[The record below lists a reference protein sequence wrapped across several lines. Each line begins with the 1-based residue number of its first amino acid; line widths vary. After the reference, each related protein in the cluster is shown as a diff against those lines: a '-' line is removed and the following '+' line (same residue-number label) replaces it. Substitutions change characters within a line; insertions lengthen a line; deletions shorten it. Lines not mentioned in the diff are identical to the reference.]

1 MRKIS
6 INTKMKQQGIRL
18 NKEQCAAVQ
27 QLKDVS
33 VVMAGAGTGKSSLL
47 VSKILYAS
55 IEDPG
60 SSILV
65 VTFTKKAV
73 AELQSRIIGNQNCL
87 VSTFHSL
94 FYRILRA
101 NGYKSFKFL
110 ENDNKKKSIIKKV
123 LEAEHLE
130 EKLTVEMVEE
140 ALRKGNFAD
149 EDSQKAV
156 EAYLE
161 QLKSMRVLCFDSLQF
176 FCKEL
181 LQMNPAVA
189 IRVRS
194 LYNYV
199 MFDETQDMAKVQ
211 KEIIKLIWPADRI
224 HNLLFVGDQRQSIY
238 GFRGSD
244 FGVMDELKEYYEAYS
259 YSLTTN
265 YRSTEAI
272 LEVANRVLPSS
283 EALKSVK
290 GKGEPVVFHAAEN
303 QKKEAEYIA
312 EQIKLLHNG
321 GLPLRDIV
329 ILFRACHAVKE
340 VYEVLVSQ
348 HIPFVQIGSDPFKY
362 NNSRYKCFL
371 AILAFMYDHNN
382 SHYKCSLPLLG
393 LPKDITG
400 DIEEGLNLPFSELLM
415 GISSMSKKHRAILE
429 EFFAIRPEEY
439 DLQELVNLIWDKYLK
454 DYFKADDDE
463 ILEDFL
469 NEIADFT
476 SFIQLKNHI
485 NDVRRQVKQ
494 MQRLVANPNADY
506 LRLMSIHTA
515 KGSECSTVFVV
526 GASEGILPD
535 LSHETVNIDEENR
548 LAYVAV
554 TRAKEKL
561 YVTYP
566 KTAPNGSAVAP
577 SRFFKEFFDT
587 QQ

>member
-33 VVMAGAGTGKSSLL
+33 VVMAGAGTGKTSLL
-47 VSKILYAS
+47 VAKINYAS

-60 SSILV
+60 CSILV

-87 VSTFHSL
+87 VSTFHSF

-110 ENDNKKKSIIKKV
+110 EHDNKKRSIIKKV
-123 LEAEHLE
+123 LEAEHLD

-199 MFDETQDMAKVQ
+199 MFDEAQDMAKVQ

-272 LEVANRVLPSS
+272 LGIANRVLPSS
-283 EALKSVK
+283 DALKSVK

-312 EQIKLLHNG
+312 EQIKMLHNG
-321 GLPLRDIV
+321 GMPLRDIV

-382 SHYKCSLPLLG
+382 THYKCSLPLLG

-415 GISSMSKKHRAILE
+415 GISSMSKKHRGILE
-429 EFFAIRPEEY
+429 EFFAIDPEKY
-439 DLQELVNLIWDKYLK
+439 SLQDLVRLIWDKYLK
-454 DYFKADDDE
+454 AYFKVDDDD

-476 SFIQLKNHI
+476 SLIQLRNHI

-515 KGSECSTVFVV
+515 KGSECSTVFVA

-535 LSHETVNIDEENR
+535 LAHDEVNIDEENR
-548 LAYVAV
+548 LAYVAC
-554 TRAKEKL
+554 TRAKDKL
-561 YVTYP
+561 FVTYP
-566 KTAPNGSAVAP
+566 KTATNGSTVAP
-577 SRFFKEFFDT
+577 SRFFKDFFDN

>member
-6 INTKMKQQGIRL
+6 VNTKMKQQGIRL

-33 VVMAGAGTGKSSLL
+33 VVMAGAGTGKTSLL
-47 VSKILYAS
+47 VAKINYAS
-55 IEDPG
+55 MEDPG
-60 SSILV
+60 CSILV

-87 VSTFHSL
+87 VSTFHSF

-110 ENDNKKKSIIKKV
+110 ENNNKKRSIIKKV
-123 LEAEHLE
+123 LETEHLE

-238 GFRGSD
+238 GFRGSN

-272 LEVANRVLPSS
+272 LGVANRVLPSS

-290 GKGEPVVFHAAEN
+290 GKGEPVIFHAAEN

-321 GLPLRDIV
+321 GMPLRDIV

-429 EFFAIRPEEY
+429 EFFAIDPEKY
-439 DLQELVNLIWDKYLK
+439 SLQDLVNILWDKYLK
-454 DYFKADDDE
+454 AYFKAEDDE

-469 NEIADFT
+469 NEIADFN
-476 SFIQLKNHI
+476 SFIQLRTHI

-506 LRLMSIHTA
+506 LRLMSIHTS
-515 KGSECSTVFVV
+515 KGSEYSTVFVV
-526 GASEGILPD
+526 SASEGILPD

-554 TRAKEKL
+554 TRAKDRL
-561 YVTYP
+561 FITYP
-566 KTAPNGSAVAP
+566 KTSTNGSTVAP
-577 SRFFKEFFDT
+577 SRFFKDFFDN

>member
-33 VVMAGAGTGKSSLL
+33 VVMAGAGTGKTSLL
-47 VSKILYAS
+47 VAKINYAS

-87 VSTFHSL
+87 VSTFHSF

-110 ENDNKKKSIIKKV
+110 ENDNKKRSIIKKV

-272 LEVANRVLPSS
+272 LGVANRVLPSS

-321 GLPLRDIV
+321 GMPLRDIV

-340 VYEVLVSQ
+340 IYEVLVSQ

-415 GISSMSKKHRAILE
+415 GISSMSKKHRGILE
-429 EFFAIRPEEY
+429 EFFAIDPEKY
-439 DLQELVNLIWDKYLK
+439 SLQALVILIWKKYLK
-454 DYFKADDDE
+454 AYFKTEDDE

-469 NEIADFT
+469 NEISDFT
-476 SFIQLKNHI
+476 SFIQLRNHI

-515 KGSECSTVFVV
+515 KGSECSTVFLC
-526 GASEGILPD
+526 GMADGILPD
-535 LSHETVNIDEENR
+535 LAHDEVNIDEENR

-554 TRAKEKL
+554 TRAKDKL
-561 YVTYP
+561 FVTYP

-577 SRFFKEFFDT
+577 SRFFKEFFDS
-587 QQ
+587 QK

>member
-6 INTKMKQQGIRL
+6 LNTKMKQQGIRL

-33 VVMAGAGTGKSSLL
+33 VVMAGAGTGKTSLL
-47 VSKILYAS
+47 VAKINYAS
-55 IEDPG
+55 MEDPG
-60 SSILV
+60 CSILV

-87 VSTFHSL
+87 VSTFHSF

-110 ENDNKKKSIIKKV
+110 ENNNKKRSIIKKV
-123 LEAEHLE
+123 LEIEHLE

-140 ALRKGNFAD
+140 TLRKGNFAD
-149 EDSQKAV
+149 KDSQKAV

-238 GFRGSD
+238 GFRGSN

-272 LEVANRVLPSS
+272 LGVANRVLPSS
-283 EALKSVK
+283 EALESVK
-290 GKGEPVVFHAAEN
+290 GKGEPVIFHAAEN

-321 GLPLRDIV
+321 GMPLRDIV

-371 AILAFMYDHNN
+371 VILAFMYDHNN

-429 EFFAIRPEEY
+429 EFFAIKPEEY

-469 NEIADFT
+469 NEIADFN
-476 SFIQLKNHI
+476 SFIQLRTHI

-535 LSHETVNIDEENR
+535 LAHDEVNIDEENR
-548 LAYVAV
+548 LAYVAC
-554 TRAKEKL
+554 TRAKDKL
-561 YVTYP
+561 FVTYP
-566 KTAPNGSAVAP
+566 KTATNGSAVAP
-577 SRFFKEFFDT
+577 SRFFKQFFDS

>member
-1 MRKIS
+1 
-6 INTKMKQQGIRL
+6 
-18 NKEQCAAVQ
+18 
-27 QLKDVS
+27 
-33 VVMAGAGTGKSSLL
+33 
-47 VSKILYAS
+47 
-55 IEDPG
+55 
-60 SSILV
+60 
-65 VTFTKKAV
+65 
-73 AELQSRIIGNQNCL
+73 
-87 VSTFHSL
+87 
-94 FYRILRA
+94 
-101 NGYKSFKFL
+101 
-110 ENDNKKKSIIKKV
+110 
-123 LEAEHLE
+123 
-130 EKLTVEMVEE
+130 
-140 ALRKGNFAD
+140 
-149 EDSQKAV
+149 
-156 EAYLE
+156 
-161 QLKSMRVLCFDSLQF
+161 
-176 FCKEL
+176 
-181 LQMNPAVA
+181 MNPAVA

-272 LEVANRVLPSS
+272 LGVANRVLPSS

-303 QKKEAEYIA
+303 QKKEAEYVA

-321 GLPLRDIV
+321 GMPLRDIV

-340 VYEVLVSQ
+340 VYEVLVKE
-348 HIPFVQIGSDPFKY
+348 HIPFVQIGSDPFKW
-362 NNSRYKCFL
+362 NNSRFKCFL

-382 SHYKCSLPLLG
+382 SHYKCSLQLLG
-393 LPKDITG
+393 LPKDLTG

-415 GISSMSKKHRAILE
+415 GIASMSKKHRAILE
-429 EFFAIRPEEY
+429 EFFAIKPEEY
-439 DLQELVNLIWDKYLK
+439 DLQELANLIWDKYLK
-454 DYFKADDDE
+454 DYFKTDDDE

-469 NEIADFT
+469 NEIADYT
-476 SFIQLKNHI
+476 SFIQLRNHI

-566 KTAPNGSAVAP
+566 KTSPNGSAVAP
-577 SRFFKEFFDT
+577 SRFFKEFFDN

>member
-33 VVMAGAGTGKSSLL
+33 VVMAGAGTGKTSLL
-47 VSKILYAS
+47 VAKINYAS

-87 VSTFHSL
+87 VSTFHSF

-110 ENDNKKKSIIKKV
+110 ENDNKKRSIIKKV

-272 LEVANRVLPSS
+272 LGVANRVLPSS

-321 GLPLRDIV
+321 GMPLRDIV

-340 VYEVLVSQ
+340 IYEVLVSQ

-415 GISSMSKKHRAILE
+415 GISSMSKKHRGILE
-429 EFFAIRPEEY
+429 EFFAIDPEKY
-439 DLQELVNLIWDKYLK
+439 SLQDLVSFIWDKYLK
-454 DYFKADDDE
+454 DYFKADDDN

-469 NEIADFT
+469 NEIGDFT
-476 SFIQLKNHI
+476 SFIQLRSHI
-485 NDVRRQVKQ
+485 NDVRRQVKA

-535 LSHETVNIDEENR
+535 LAHDEVNIDEENR

-554 TRAKEKL
+554 TRAKDKL
-561 YVTYP
+561 FVTYP

-577 SRFFKEFFDT
+577 SRFFKEFFDN
-587 QQ
+587 QK

>member
-1 MRKIS
+1 MGKIS

-47 VSKILYAS
+47 VAKILYAS
-55 IEDPG
+55 LEDPG

-65 VTFTKKAV
+65 ITFTKKAV
-73 AELQSRIIGNQNCL
+73 ADLQSRIIGNQNCL
-87 VSTFHSL
+87 VSTFHSF

-123 LEAEHLE
+123 LETEHLE

-194 LYNYV
+194 LYTYV

-272 LEVANRVLPSS
+272 LGVANRVLPSS

-303 QKKEAEYIA
+303 QKKEAEYVA

-321 GLPLRDIV
+321 GMPLRDIV

-340 VYEVLVSQ
+340 VYEVLVKE
-348 HIPFVQIGSDPFKY
+348 HIPFVQIGSDPFKW
-362 NNSRYKCFL
+362 NNSRFKCFL

-393 LPKDITG
+393 LPKDLTG

-415 GISSMSKKHRAILE
+415 GIASMSKKHRAILE
-429 EFFAIRPEEY
+429 EFFAIKPEEY

-469 NEIADFT
+469 NEIADYT
-476 SFIQLKNHI
+476 SFIQLRNHI

-506 LRLMSIHTA
+506 LRLYR
-515 KGSECSTVFVV
+515 KRLRVFYGLCSRSFR
-526 GASEGILPD
+526 GNFA
-535 LSHETVNIDEENR
+535 
-548 LAYVAV
+548 
-554 TRAKEKL
+554 
-561 YVTYP
+561 
-566 KTAPNGSAVAP
+566 
-577 SRFFKEFFDT
+577 
-587 QQ
+587 